1 MIGTVFYMGG
11 KKEIG
16 QWGENLAVRFLETHG
31 FLVVEKNY
39 HTPVGELDLIARR
52 GSEWYG
58 VEVKTR
64 ELGKFDNDLAITNEK
79 KRRLFKTLKK
89 YCYER
94 RIDSEEVFLAGIIIG
109 FDRINKKAKI
119 RWVLIY

>member
-1 MIGTVFYMGG
+1 MGG
-11 KKEIG
+11 QKEIG

-31 FLVVEKNY
+31 FLVVEKNF

-64 ELGKFDNDLAITNEK
+64 ELGQFDNDLAITNEK

-89 YCYER
+89 YCYDR

>member
-1 MIGTVFYMGG
+1 MGG
-11 KKEIG
+11 NRELG
-16 QWGENLAVRFLETHG
+16 QWGEDLAVRFLETHG

-52 GSEWYG
+52 GEEWYG

-64 ELGKFDNDLAITNEK
+64 DWGALNNDGAITSEK
-79 KRRLFKTLKK
+79 KRRLFKTLKR
-89 YCYER
+89 YCLER
-94 RIDSEEVFLAGIIIG
+94 CIESDAVFLAGIIIG
-109 FDRINKKAKI
+109 VDRINKKAKM